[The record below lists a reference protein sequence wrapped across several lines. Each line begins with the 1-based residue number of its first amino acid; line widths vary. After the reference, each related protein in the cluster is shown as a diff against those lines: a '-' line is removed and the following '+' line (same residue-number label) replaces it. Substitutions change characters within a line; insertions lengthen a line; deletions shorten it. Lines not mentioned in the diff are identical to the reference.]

1 VSRKRDFYKLSA
13 PEPHIQAAVA
23 AEKGRL
29 GSIPEPADLEF
40 KVREYLA
47 EHPEVPWDA
56 AVAHLAKQG

>member
-1 VSRKRDFYKLSA
+1 LSA